1 MQASVFSLG
10 GSRYQLKSKRNRCL
24 WREASMILH
33 LIRQTVNPRVGLAK
47 CIKNWEWI
55 SFMLTENPRKRAS
68 QMQLLENLIK
78 I

>member
-1 MQASVFSLG
+1 M
-10 GSRYQLKSKRNRCL
+10 
-24 WREASMILH
+24 MLH
-33 LIRQTVNPRVGLAK
+33 LISQTVNPSIGLAK
-47 CIKNWEWI
+47 CIKDWEWI